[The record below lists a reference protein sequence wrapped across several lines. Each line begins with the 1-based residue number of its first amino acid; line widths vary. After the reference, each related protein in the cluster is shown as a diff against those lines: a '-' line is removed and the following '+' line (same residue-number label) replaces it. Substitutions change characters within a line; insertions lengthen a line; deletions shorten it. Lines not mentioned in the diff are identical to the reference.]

1 MNYLLEVCLVALA
14 LIASITPPVVAQS
27 EAQAHP
33 PLQKGISVGLP
44 VTSNAVP
51 LPDADREDAF
61 IVTVT
66 DSGSVYLG
74 IGLTTP
80 AALAEKLRA
89 GLSNR
94 TEKQLYIKVDARTPY
109 ASVVKVLDA
118 VRTAGVETPSL
129 LTAQTDS
136 SEPGAVAPPN
146 GFEISL
152 GRPIATSPE
161 AVVLQALKSGQQR
174 PTLKIND
181 EQVPWAA
188 LQSTLRQL
196 FQNGSERVVLV
207 KAEGTLPFA
216 DIVAVIDICGSTG
229 AKIVLV

>member
-1 MNYLLEVCLVALA
+1 MHYLLEVCLVGLT
-14 LIASITPPVVAQS
+14 LIASFTPAVVAQAYS
-27 EAQAHP
+27 HP
-33 PLQKGISVGLP
+33 PLRKGISVELP

-51 LPDADREDAF
+51 VPDADREDAF

-66 DSGSVYLG
+66 DTGSVYLA

-80 AALAEKLRA
+80 AALAEKLRG

-94 TEKQLYIKVDARTPY
+94 IGKKVYIKADARTPY
-109 ASVVKVLDA
+109 TSAVKVLDA
-118 VRTAGVETPSL
+118 VRTGGVETADL

-136 SEPGAVAPPN
+136 SEPGIIAPPK
-146 GFEISL
+146 GFEVSL

-161 AVVLQALKSGQQR
+161 AVVLQALPSGQQR
-174 PTLKIND
+174 PTLRIND

-216 DIVAVIDICGSTG
+216 DIVAVADICRSTG

>member
-1 MNYLLEVCLVALA
+1 MNYLLEVCLVALT
-14 LIASITPPVVAQS
+14 LMASIPPPVVAQVHS
-27 EAQAHP
+27 HP
-33 PLQKGISVGLP
+33 PLQKGISVELP
-44 VTSNAVP
+44 VTSNAVAV
-51 LPDADREDAF
+51 PDADREDAF

-66 DSGSVYLG
+66 DTGNAYLG

-80 AALAEKLRA
+80 AALAEKLR
-89 GLSNR
+89 GGMSNR
-94 TEKQLYIKVDARTPY
+94 TEKKLYIKVDARTPY

-136 SEPGAVAPPN
+136 SEPGAVALPK

-152 GRPIATSPE
+152 VRPIATSRG
-161 AVVLQALKSGQQR
+161 AVVLQALESGQQPPR
-174 PTLKIND
+174 LKIND
-181 EQVPWAA
+181 EQVPWAD
-188 LQSTLRQL
+188 LQRTLRQL

-216 DIVAVIDICGSTG
+216 EIVAVADMCRSTG